1 MNVIFYKDSGLPAAK
16 LFKKRMRTNEFALME
31 DGLPNFS
38 LKDRKGLSEN
48 CKLMHKCEM
57 FGITRMQFKSWHGD
71 NEIIREMAIQNIT
84 SFHHEEQPIGTL
96 RAAAVA
102 IVITEHGGELAIVL
116 TRRSGKLRSH
126 RGQWALPG
134 GRMDSG
140 ESAEDAALREL
151 EEEVSLS
158 LPRDAIIGRL
168 DDYITR
174 SGYCITPVVFWSGA
188 KSDQLKPNPD
198 EVASIH
204 TVSFK
209 ELASPSAPQFDTI
222 PESDRPVLSMKL
234 SVDQI
239 YAPTAA
245 FLYQFRE
252 VGILGKHV
260 KVLHY
265 DQPSF
270 AWK

>member
-1 MNVIFYKDSGLPAAK
+1 MSMK
-16 LFKKRMRTNEFALME
+16 LETTHGCNETL
-31 DGLPNFS
+31 
-38 LKDRKGLSEN
+38 
-48 CKLMHKCEM
+48 
-57 FGITRMQFKSWHGD
+57 
-71 NEIIREMAIQNIT
+71 RELIAQNMA
-84 SFHHEEQPIGTL
+84 SFHHEEQPIGAL

-102 IVITEHGGELAIVL
+102 IVIAAHRGSPNVLL

-126 RGQWALPG
+126 SGQWALPG
-134 GRMDSG
+134 GRLDVG

-151 EEEVSLS
+151 KEEINLSLS
-158 LPRDAIIGRL
+158 HNAILGRL

-174 SGYCITPVVFWSGA
+174 SGYRITPIVLWFGEE
-188 KSDQLKPNPD
+188 SDHLKPNPD

-209 ELASPSAPQFDTI
+209 ELANPSAPQFEEI
-222 PESDRPVLSMKL
+222 PESDRKVLSMRL

-252 VGILGKHV
+252 VGILGKNTR
-260 KVLHY
+260 VLHY
-265 DQPSF
+265 DQPRF

>member
-1 MNVIFYKDSGLPAAK
+1 MSMK
-16 LFKKRMRTNEFALME
+16 LETTHGCNETL
-31 DGLPNFS
+31 
-38 LKDRKGLSEN
+38 
-48 CKLMHKCEM
+48 
-57 FGITRMQFKSWHGD
+57 
-71 NEIIREMAIQNIT
+71 RELTAQNMA
-84 SFHHEEQPIGTL
+84 SFHHEELPIGAL

-102 IVITEHGGELAIVL
+102 IVIAAHRGSPTVLL

-126 RGQWALPG
+126 SGQWALPG
-134 GRMDSG
+134 GRLDVG

-151 EEEVSLS
+151 EEEINLSLS
-158 LPRDAIIGRL
+158 HDAILGRL

-174 SGYCITPVVFWSGA
+174 SGYRITPIVLWFGEE
-188 KSDQLKPNPD
+188 SDHLKPNPD

-209 ELASPSAPQFDTI
+209 ELANPSAPQFEEI
-222 PESDRPVLSMKL
+222 PESDRKVLSMRL

-252 VGILGKHV
+252 VGILGQNTR
-260 KVLHY
+260 VLQY
-265 DQPSF
+265 DQPRF

>member
-1 MNVIFYKDSGLPAAK
+1 MIPDTQIECCDHQT
-16 LFKKRMRTNEFALME
+16 R
-31 DGLPNFS
+31 
-38 LKDRKGLSEN
+38 LSVYE
-48 CKLMHKCEM
+48 
-57 FGITRMQFKSWHGD
+57 
-71 NEIIREMAIQNIT
+71 NIT
-84 SFHHEEQPIGTL
+84 SFSLESQPLKDL

-102 IVITEHGGELAIVL
+102 IVIAAHRGSPTILL
-116 TRRSGKLRSH
+116 TRRSGKLRAHS
-126 RGQWALPG
+126 GQWALPG
-134 GRMDSG
+134 GRLDAG

-151 EEEVSLS
+151 QEEINLT
-158 LPRDAIIGRL
+158 LARNAIMGRL

-174 SGYCITPVVFWSGA
+174 SGYRITPVVLWSGEE
-188 KSDQLKPNPD
+188 SDHLKPNPD

-209 ELASPSAPQFDTI
+209 ELASPSAPQCEDI
-222 PESDRPVLSMKL
+222 PESDRKVLSMRL

-252 VGILGKHV
+252 VGILGKNTR
-260 KVLHY
+260 VLHY
-265 DQPSF
+265 DQPRF

>member
-1 MNVIFYKDSGLPAAK
+1 MSMELETAHSC
-16 LFKKRMRTNEFALME
+16 NETL
-31 DGLPNFS
+31 
-38 LKDRKGLSEN
+38 
-48 CKLMHKCEM
+48 
-57 FGITRMQFKSWHGD
+57 
-71 NEIIREMAIQNIT
+71 RELIAQNMA
-84 SFHHEEQPIGTL
+84 SFHHEEQPIGAL

-102 IVITEHGGELAIVL
+102 IVIAAHRGSPNVLL

-126 RGQWALPG
+126 SGQWALPG
-134 GRMDSG
+134 GRLDVG

-151 EEEVSLS
+151 KEEINLSLS
-158 LPRDAIIGRL
+158 HNAILGRL

-174 SGYCITPVVFWSGA
+174 SGYRITPIVLWFGEE
-188 KSDQLKPNPD
+188 SDHLKPNPD

-209 ELASPSAPQFDTI
+209 ELANPSAPQFEEI
-222 PESDRPVLSMKL
+222 PESDRKVLSMRL

-252 VGILGKHV
+252 VGILGKNTR
-260 KVLHY
+260 VLHY

>member
-1 MNVIFYKDSGLPAAK
+1 MIPDTQIECCDDQTR
-16 LFKKRMRTNEFALME
+16 LFVYENISS
-31 DGLPNFS
+31 FS
-38 LKDRKGLSEN
+38 YES
-48 CKLMHKCEM
+48 
-57 FGITRMQFKSWHGD
+57 
-71 NEIIREMAIQNIT
+71 
-84 SFHHEEQPIGTL
+84 QPLNDL

-102 IVITEHGGELAIVL
+102 IVIAAHQGGPTILL
-116 TRRSGKLRSH
+116 TRRSGKLRAHS
-126 RGQWALPG
+126 GQWALPG
-134 GRMDSG
+134 GRLDAG

-151 EEEVSLS
+151 QEEINLT
-158 LPRDAIIGRL
+158 LPRSAIMGRL

-174 SGYCITPVVFWSGA
+174 SGYRITPVVLWSGEE
-188 KSDQLKPNPD
+188 SDHLKPNPD

-209 ELASPSAPQFDTI
+209 ELASPSAPQFEEI
-222 PESDRPVLSMKL
+222 PESDRKVLSMRL

-252 VGILGKHV
+252 VGILGKNTR
-260 KVLHY
+260 VLHY
-265 DQPSF
+265 DQPRF

>member
-1 MNVIFYKDSGLPAAK
+1 MQTSLLDNCDDHTRLAITQNVA
-16 LFKKRMRTNEFALME
+16 
-31 DGLPNFS
+31 
-38 LKDRKGLSEN
+38 
-48 CKLMHKCEM
+48 
-57 FGITRMQFKSWHGD
+57 
-71 NEIIREMAIQNIT
+71 
-84 SFHHEEQPIGTL
+84 SFHSQSQPLGEL

-102 IVITEHGGELAIVL
+102 IVIAQSCGKSSVLL
-116 TRRSGKLRSH
+116 TRRSGKLRAHS
-126 RGQWALPG
+126 GQWALPG
-134 GRMDSG
+134 GRLDNG

-151 EEEVSLS
+151 EEEINLS
-158 LPRDAIIGRL
+158 LPRNAIIGRL

-174 SGYCITPVVFWSGA
+174 SGYRITPIVLWSGQE
-188 KSDQLKPNPD
+188 SDQLRPNPD

-209 ELASPSAPQFDTI
+209 ELANPSAPQFDEV
-222 PESDRPVLSMKL
+222 PDSDRTVLSMRL

-252 VGILGKHV
+252 VGILGKNTR
-260 KVLHY
+260 VLHY
-265 DQPSF
+265 DQPRF

>member
-1 MNVIFYKDSGLPAAK
+1 MSMK
-16 LFKKRMRTNEFALME
+16 LETTHGCNETL
-31 DGLPNFS
+31 
-38 LKDRKGLSEN
+38 
-48 CKLMHKCEM
+48 
-57 FGITRMQFKSWHGD
+57 
-71 NEIIREMAIQNIT
+71 RELTAQNMA
-84 SFHHEEQPIGTL
+84 SFHHEEQPIGAL

-102 IVITEHGGELAIVL
+102 IVIAAHRGSPNVLL

-126 RGQWALPG
+126 SGQWALPG
-134 GRMDSG
+134 GRLDVD

-151 EEEVSLS
+151 KEEINLSLS
-158 LPRDAIIGRL
+158 HDAILGRL

-174 SGYCITPVVFWSGA
+174 SGYRITPIVLWFGEE
-188 KSDQLKPNPD
+188 SDHLKPNPD

-209 ELASPSAPQFDTI
+209 ELANPSAPQFEEI
-222 PESDRPVLSMKL
+222 PESDRKVLSMRL

-252 VGILGKHV
+252 VGILGKNTR
-260 KVLHY
+260 VLHY
-265 DQPSF
+265 DQPRF

>member
-1 MNVIFYKDSGLPAAK
+1 MSMK
-16 LFKKRMRTNEFALME
+16 LETAHGCNETL
-31 DGLPNFS
+31 
-38 LKDRKGLSEN
+38 
-48 CKLMHKCEM
+48 
-57 FGITRMQFKSWHGD
+57 
-71 NEIIREMAIQNIT
+71 RELIAQNMA
-84 SFHHEEQPIGTL
+84 SFHHEEQPIGAL

-102 IVITEHGGELAIVL
+102 IVIAAHRGSPTVLL

-126 RGQWALPG
+126 SGQWALPG
-134 GRMDSG
+134 GRLDVG

-151 EEEVSLS
+151 KEEINLSLS
-158 LPRDAIIGRL
+158 HNAILGRL

-174 SGYCITPVVFWSGA
+174 SGYRITPIVLWFGEA
-188 KSDQLKPNPD
+188 SDHLKPNPD

-204 TVSFK
+204 TVTFK
-209 ELASPSAPQFDTI
+209 ELASPSAPQFEVV
-222 PESDRPVLSMKL
+222 PESDRKVISMRL

-252 VGILGKHV
+252 VGILGKNTR
-260 KVLHY
+260 VLHY
-265 DQPSF
+265 DQPRF

>member
-1 MNVIFYKDSGLPAAK
+1 MIPATQFESCDHHTRLSVSANIASFSYESQP
-16 LFKKRMRTNEFALME
+16 LE
-31 DGLPNFS
+31 D
-38 LKDRKGLSEN
+38 
-48 CKLMHKCEM
+48 
-57 FGITRMQFKSWHGD
+57 
-71 NEIIREMAIQNIT
+71 
-84 SFHHEEQPIGTL
+84 L

-102 IVITEHGGELAIVL
+102 IVIAAHRGSPTILL
-116 TRRSGKLRSH
+116 TRRSGKLRAHS
-126 RGQWALPG
+126 GQWALPG
-134 GRMDSG
+134 GRLDAG

-151 EEEVSLS
+151 QEEIDLT
-158 LPRDAIIGRL
+158 LPRNAIMGRL

-174 SGYCITPVVFWSGA
+174 SGYRITPVVLWSGEE
-188 KSDQLKPNPD
+188 SDHLKPNPD

-209 ELASPSAPQFDTI
+209 ELANPSAPQFEEI
-222 PESDRPVLSMKL
+222 PESDRKVLSMRL

-252 VGILGKHV
+252 VGILGK
-260 KVLHY
+260 KTRVLHY
-265 DQPSF
+265 DQPRF

>member
-1 MNVIFYKDSGLPAAK
+1 MISATQFESCDHQIRLSVSKNIASFSHESQPL
-16 LFKKRMRTNEFALME
+16 E
-31 DGLPNFS
+31 D
-38 LKDRKGLSEN
+38 
-48 CKLMHKCEM
+48 
-57 FGITRMQFKSWHGD
+57 
-71 NEIIREMAIQNIT
+71 
-84 SFHHEEQPIGTL
+84 L

-102 IVITEHGGELAIVL
+102 IVIAAYRGSPAVLL
-116 TRRSGKLRSH
+116 TRRSGKLRAHS
-126 RGQWALPG
+126 GQWALPG
-134 GRMDSG
+134 GRLDAG

-151 EEEVSLS
+151 QEEINLS
-158 LPRDAIIGRL
+158 LPRNVIIGRL

-174 SGYCITPVVFWSGA
+174 SGYRITPVVLWSGEE
-188 KSDQLKPNPD
+188 SDHLKPNPD

-209 ELASPSAPQFDTI
+209 ELASPSAPQFEEVA
-222 PESDRPVLSMKL
+222 ESDRKVLSMRL

-252 VGILGKHV
+252 VGILGKNTR
-260 KVLHY
+260 VLHY
-265 DQPSF
+265 DQPRF

>member
-1 MNVIFYKDSGLPAAK
+1 MIPVA
-16 LFKKRMRTNEFALME
+16 
-31 DGLPNFS
+31 
-38 LKDRKGLSEN
+38 
-48 CKLMHKCEM
+48 
-57 FGITRMQFKSWHGD
+57 QFKSCNHQTQLSIS
-71 NEIIREMAIQNIT
+71 ENIA
-84 SFHHEEQPIGTL
+84 SFSHESQPLENL

-102 IVITEHGGELAIVL
+102 IVIAAQQGSPTILL
-116 TRRSGKLRSH
+116 TRRSGKLRAHS
-126 RGQWALPG
+126 GQWALPG
-134 GRMDSG
+134 GRLDAG

-151 EEEVSLS
+151 QEEINLS
-158 LPRDAIIGRL
+158 LPRNAIIGRL

-174 SGYCITPVVFWSGA
+174 SGYRITPVVLWSGEE
-188 KSDQLKPNPD
+188 SDQLKPNPD

-209 ELASPSAPQFDTI
+209 ELANPSAPQFEEI
-222 PESDRPVLSMKL
+222 PESDRKVLSMRL

-252 VGILGKHV
+252 VGILGKNTR
-260 KVLHY
+260 VLHY
-265 DQPSF
+265 DQPRF